1 MLPTKFQFI
10 WPSGFKGGEFK
21 KYDQSEKRIACG
33 SPCLLADQDEMCNLY
48 RGPSIATSYKDS
60 AHLAKRFQRKIFFL
74 EIDQSEARIAC
85 GGHVCKCPGIK

>member
-48 RGPSIATSYKDS
+48 RGPSIANLFRS
-60 AHLAKRFQRKIFFL
+60 ANKHGRHRQFLFLIGRFLKNLLISNRLAK
-74 EIDQSEARIAC
+74 
-85 GGHVCKCPGIK
+85 